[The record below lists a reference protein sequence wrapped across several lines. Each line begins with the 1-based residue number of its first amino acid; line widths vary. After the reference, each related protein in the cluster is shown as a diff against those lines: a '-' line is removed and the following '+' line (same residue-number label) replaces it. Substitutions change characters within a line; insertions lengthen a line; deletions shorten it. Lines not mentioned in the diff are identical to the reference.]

1 MLQISRAPVASTGLP
16 LWAQLS
22 NLAITLLLAVLRA
35 VEFLRRG
42 TLEVRITRDCF
53 FRLTDFGE
61 ALFVHGVLLARNGPV
76 LIQDVAVTLKRLA
89 PRGTTVA
96 EKSFPLTIISHGE
109 KVKGPAFRAEHH
121 FYGMSPLLYVA
132 GPSTLRPVYHCQHAE
147 YKDRQRQAV
156 LDFEQEL
163 RQYRQKFNTVVQT
176 ETQLLKDLDVIIKP
190 HYNKMCGL
198 IQLESGQYELS
209 LSIKYEKCGSIVWRR
224 HATTESYI
232 YFAVDEAG
240 LKAYK
245 DALLYTLNAQA
256 GNILRGTDSRVD
268 YPEYSPRDFKE
279 AKKKQPLDG

>member
-1 MLQISRAPVASTGLP
+1 V
-16 LWAQLS
+16 
-22 NLAITLLLAVLRA
+22 NLAITLALAGIRA

-53 FRLTDFGE
+53 FRLTDYGE

-76 LIQDVAVTLKRLA
+76 LIQDVAVKLKRLA

-96 EKSFPLTIISHGE
+96 EKSFPLTIIGHGE
-109 KVKGPAFRAEHH
+109 KVKGPAFTAEHH

-163 RQYRQKFNTVVQT
+163 RQYRQKFNTTLQT
-176 ETQLLKDLDVIIKP
+176 ETQLLQDLDVIIRP
-190 HYNKMCGL
+190 HYNTMCGL

-209 LSIKYEKCGSIVWRR
+209 LSIKYEKCGSMIWRR

-232 YFAVDEAG
+232 YFSVDEAG

-245 DALLYTLNAQA
+245 ESLVNTLNTEA
-256 GNILRGTDSRVD
+256 GNIVRATNNPVV
-268 YPEYSPRDFKE
+268 YPVYSPKDFTE
-279 AKKKQPLDG
+279 AKRKQPLDG